1 MADHANSIK
10 SMKLYTHI
18 DRVYRELN
26 ELGKSAQDL
35 LDPSELASFDQ
46 LHYHGVDAVQYA
58 VNSMGITDRSNVLE
72 IGSGF
77 GGPARHIAKQAP
89 CRVTA
94 LELQPDQNDVAR
106 VLTERCGLSPLLSHR
121 CGDFMETDWNNE
133 TFDAIV
139 SWLAIY
145 HIPDRKRLLEISSE
159 LLDDDGLFFT
169 EDLYCRQNLESDEK
183 DKMSAGLYAAHLP
196 DFDTY
201 QQEFRQAGFEIVEV
215 RDMSDDWAEF
225 TSRRLQNYRSSRDR
239 HIRVHNRDTFE
250 AMEEFYSFVNGYFV
264 SGKLGGIRLVA
275 RKLS

>member
-58 VNSMGITDRSNVLE
+58 VDSMGITDRSSVLE

-77 GGPARHIAKQAP
+77 GGPARHIAKQAQ

-106 VLTERCGLSPLLSHR
+106 ELTERCGLSPFLDHR

-145 HIPDRKRLLEISSE
+145 HIPDRMRLLKLSSQ

-169 EDLYCRQNLESDEK
+169 EDLYCRGNLESEEK
-183 DKMSAGLYAAHLP
+183 NRMSAGLYAAHLP
-196 DFDTY
+196 DFETY

-264 SGKLGGIRLVA
+264 SGKLGGIRLMA
-275 RKLS
+275 RKSS